1 MNKKF
6 YLRSYSIT
14 PIGSLLTEKDWLAGE
29 LSVNSA
35 RGRVLIDTGAGVN
48 ITTRA
53 FAEKAAAKITVG
65 PKIRMIFADARES
78 ICNLQAEIEFTIGE
92 VKSKAT
98 FRVLT
103 TLLPGVEL
111 ILGKTWLKE
120 AKPTIDFETGSVYVN
135 RVHALGPKVE
145 ISSLQLAPVATTS
158 VAASIL
164 TLATILASVV
174 ATTTTL
180 PNPIPTTLPSN
191 PAQDL
196 PKQPPKVE
204 DTPVYVAV
212 VGAKAMHKT
221 LKGSNDF
228 TALLFVG
235 EADSPSE
242 ASAGEA
248 SGTFTHP
255 ALKNLVGQFQDTVL
269 AGELRKGV
277 PNSKLTHKIELIEGN
292 DPPGQR
298 PFRLAASE
306 AAEISKQLTELID
319 LVLIR
324 PSNSDFGAPILL
336 VKKKD
341 GTFRRGIDYRRLNAI
356 TKKDSSRT

>member
-1 MNKKF
+1 M
-6 YLRSYSIT
+6 RSYSIA
-14 PIGSLLTEKDWLAGE
+14 PIGSQLTETDWLAGT

-48 ITTRA
+48 ITTRE
-53 FAEKAAAKITVG
+53 FAEKAKARITVG

-78 ICNLQAEIEFTIGE
+78 ICNLQTEMEFMIGE

-145 ISSLQLAPVATTS
+145 ISPPLAPVATTS

-164 TLATILASVV
+164 TLATILASAV

-180 PNPIPTTLPSN
+180 PNPTTTTLPSN
-191 PAQDL
+191 PPQDL
-196 PKQPPKVE
+196 PKQPPKVQE
-204 DTPVYVAV
+204 TSEAPVYVAV

-221 LKGSNDF
+221 LKGANDF

-235 EADSPSE
+235 EADLPSE

-255 ALKNLVGQFQDTVL
+255 ALK
-269 AGELRKGV
+269 
-277 PNSKLTHKIELIEGN
+277 
-292 DPPGQR
+292 
-298 PFRLAASE
+298 
-306 AAEISKQLTELID
+306 
-319 LVLIR
+319 
-324 PSNSDFGAPILL
+324 
-336 VKKKD
+336 KK
-341 GTFRRGIDYRRLNAI
+341 
-356 TKKDSSRT
+356 